1 MAETRSLSH
10 ARTTRDMS
18 DDGRENNVVPPST
31 ETEDGPKGP
40 PDISGLYSLKLDNLD
55 YSVTLEQLKEL
66 FGKHGEIGDVY
77 MPRDYYT
84 KRSRGF
90 AFVRFKDRTAAEV
103 RTSSFVS
110 SADPPREPSPP
121 EPFFCIRRR
130 RVQKQNPDS
139 SALVQ
144 STGRDQ
150 GVRPEGTERPTDRV
164 SLRGEA
170 QARQP
175 SRGAPWRRPR
185 RPRRSRRSRRRLLPG
200 RRRLLRRQLLQPQAV
215 RRRRRLRAQQGRLP
229 RGVRPTRTV
238 RSQGLRLQPR
248 KGRLLLRQRQRLLRP
263 RRVR

>member
-1 MAETRSLSH
+1 MAETRPLSH

-31 ETEDGPKGP
+31 ETEEGPKGP

-110 SADPPREPSPP
+110 SADPPSGPSPP

-130 RVQKQNPDS
+130 RSQKQEP
-139 SALVQ
+139 
-144 STGRDQ
+144 
-150 GVRPEGTERPTDRV
+150 
-164 SLRGEA
+164 
-170 QARQP
+170 
-175 SRGAPWRRPR
+175 
-185 RPRRSRRSRRRLLPG
+185 
-200 RRRLLRRQLLQPQAV
+200 
-215 RRRRRLRAQQGRLP
+215 
-229 RGVRPTRTV
+229 
-238 RSQGLRLQPR
+238 
-248 KGRLLLRQRQRLLRP
+248 
-263 RRVR
+263 

>member
-1 MAETRSLSH
+1 MAETRPLSN

-18 DDGRENNVVPPST
+18 EDGRENNVVPPST

-110 SADPPREPSPP
+110 SADPPREPSPH

-130 RVQKQNPDS
+130 RSQKQIFPDS
-139 SALVQ
+139 STLVQ

-150 GVRPEGTERPTDRV
+150 GVRRWVGNG
-164 SLRGEA
+164 S
-170 QARQP
+170 QASWAGRQP
-175 SRGAPWRRPR
+175 HNRAPRAHCGSRGSRATGRRPDH
-185 RPRRSRRSRRRLLPG
+185 RRRTQRGTQQQTHPTRRRYRSFGSAERCLLPIRILRVK
-200 RRRLLRRQLLQPQAV
+200 RRIVLFVRGGIRPQA
-215 RRRRRLRAQQGRLP
+215 LAAGPL
-229 RGVRPTRTV
+229 
-238 RSQGLRLQPR
+238 SL
-248 KGRLLLRQRQRLLRP
+248 
-263 RRVR
+263 

>member
-1 MAETRSLSH
+1 MAETRPLSN

-18 DDGRENNVVPPST
+18 EDGRENNVVPPST

-110 SADPPREPSPP
+110 SADPPREPSPHVRRASVLSSTHAPP
-121 EPFFCIRRR
+121 ETRVICERFLNRGPDHASLRRGSGREIRRTI
-130 RVQKQNPDS
+130 D
-139 SALVQ
+139 
-144 STGRDQ
+144 
-150 GVRPEGTERPTDRV
+150 
-164 SLRGEA
+164 
-170 QARQP
+170 
-175 SRGAPWRRPR
+175 
-185 RPRRSRRSRRRLLPG
+185 
-200 RRRLLRRQLLQPQAV
+200 
-215 RRRRRLRAQQGRLP
+215 
-229 RGVRPTRTV
+229 TR
-238 RSQGLRLQPR
+238 
-248 KGRLLLRQRQRLLRP
+248 
-263 RRVR
+263 